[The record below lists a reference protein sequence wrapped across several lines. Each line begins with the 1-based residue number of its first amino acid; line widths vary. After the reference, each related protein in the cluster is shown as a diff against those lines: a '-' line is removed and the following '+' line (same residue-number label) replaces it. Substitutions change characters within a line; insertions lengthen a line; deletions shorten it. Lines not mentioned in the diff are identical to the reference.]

1 MKTIFKTGFTKQCKK
16 VLGLLILLLMG
27 SCNMFE
33 HDKKSYSQQLK
44 KCLVVVKD
52 QSASVS
58 ESAEDIDNQKLWIKK
73 YLKEYFSPESDII
86 VLMVNSSSS
95 SPVNHKEI
103 LWKNTQSEK
112 TDQYKS
118 ETDQMLEENKFKMD
132 NLLQFKRNQ
141 KRLLEL
147 LFSLDNS
154 QRSNQTQIIEL
165 LPHFERISKSYSSLD
180 ILMLT
185 DAFQESQ
192 IRDFGQMS
200 PVSKAQAEQFALVDY
215 QKVLK
220 AFGLPNNV
228 LKKTQSI
235 QVLVPPK
242 TSPET
247 LINIPYYYQEFF
259 SKFGYSNT
267 VNWASL

>member
-1 MKTIFKTGFTKQCKK
+1 MKTIFTKQCKK
-16 VLGLLILLLMG
+16 VLLLFILLLIS
-27 SCNMFE
+27 SCHLFE
-33 HDKKSYSQQLK
+33 QDKKSDSQQIK

-58 ESAEDIDNQKLWIKK
+58 ESAEDIEKQKLWIKK
-73 YLKEYFSPESDII
+73 YLNEHFSPESDII

-118 ETDQMLEENKFKMD
+118 ETDQMLEENKQEMN

-147 LFSLDNS
+147 VFNPEDS
-154 QRSNQTQIIEL
+154 QKSNQTQIIEL

-180 ILMLT
+180 ILLLT

-192 IRDFGQMS
+192 IRDFSQMS
-200 PVSKAQAEQFALVDY
+200 PVSKAQAEQFAVGDY
-215 QKVLK
+215 KKVLK

-242 TSPET
+242 TNSE
-247 LINIPYYYQEFF
+247 LLVNIPYYYEAFF
-259 SKFGYSNT
+259 FRFGYKKPIKWDSI
-267 VNWASL
+267 